1 MPRSLHQSPNSP
13 YARKIRIVLLEKGLA
28 FEAPL
33 VDLAA
38 RPAEFLA
45 ISPLAKVPVF
55 VDEDGTVVFDSTV
68 MAEYLEDRYPE
79 PPMIGRGWSD
89 RLAQREL
96 DELGDTL
103 ADQAVSLNQA
113 KTAGE
118 PKWMARAETVL
129 VRALEA
135 LAARIEARAM
145 PPFGLG
151 AAAIVS
157 ALTYL
162 ELRHGRAFIERF
174 PALVAWEREQELR
187 PSVAAT
193 KPR

>member
-1 MPRSLHQSPNSP
+1 MARTLYQSPNSP
-13 YARKIRIVLLEKGLA
+13 YARKIRILLAEKKLP
-28 FEAPL
+28 FVIET

-38 RPAEFLA
+38 RPPAFMA
-45 ISPLAKVPVF
+45 ISPLAKVPAF

-68 MAEYLEDRYPE
+68 IAEYLEDRYPE
-79 PPMIGRGWSD
+79 VPVIGRTFAE

-96 DELGDTL
+96 DELGDTV
-103 ADQAVSLNQA
+103 ADQAVALNQA
-113 KTAGE
+113 RQAGE

-129 VRALEA
+129 VRALDA
-135 LAARIEARAM
+135 VAARIEKGM

-162 ELRHGRAFIERF
+162 ELRHGRAFIERY
-174 PALVAWEREQELR
+174 PAIVAFEREMEKR
-187 PSVAAT
+187 SSVADS

>member
-1 MPRSLHQSPNSP
+1 MPRSLFQTPNSP
-13 YARKIRIVLLEKGLA
+13 YARKIRILLLEKGLR
-28 FEAPL
+28 FETEL

-38 RPAEFLA
+38 RPPAFLA
-45 ISPLAKVPVF
+45 ISPLGKVPVF

-79 PPMIGRGWSD
+79 PPMIGRTWSD
-89 RLAQREL
+89 RLAQRAL
-96 DELGDTL
+96 DELGDTV
-103 ADQAVSLNQA
+103 ADHAVSLHQA

-118 PKWMARAETVL
+118 PKWIARAETVL
-129 VRALEA
+129 LRALDA
-135 LAARIEARAM
+135 IVARIEGGTM

-151 AAAIVS
+151 TAAVAS

-162 ELRHGRAFIERF
+162 ELRHGRAYIERH
-174 PALVAWEREQELR
+174 PALVAWEREQEKR
-187 PSVAAT
+187 ASVAET